1 MLEITIDNCQKF
13 DLETI
18 IGPNN
23 SQDFWINRRDLEIES
38 KRNWQA
44 IFDKCKDS
52 SRQKYRKELTP
63 NITFQPNK
71 IFVRND
77 LFEKI
82 IKSCKTTNLEFLKLK
97 EKLGLCLYED
107 ICDKQELISMSEEI
121 FKEEKIITQ
130 HDVGNEQLKEEN
142 EQLRKNKVVKDATIK
157 ESIEKPIE
165 IKSPQEDKNRTDNYP
180 NWFDRKKFKK
190 ILGTIASNISNYKNE
205 IGEFKYINIRGLVN
219 NIWNNTISEKYLL
232 KKV

>member
-1 MLEITIDNCQKF
+1 MLEITIDNCYKC

-18 IGPNN
+18 NDPNN
-23 SQDFWINRRDLEIES
+23 SQYFWINRRDLEIES

-82 IKSCKTTNLEFLKLK
+82 IKRCKANNLEFLKPK

-107 ICDKQELISMSEEI
+107 ISDEQE
-121 FKEEKIITQ
+121 
-130 HDVGNEQLKEEN
+130 
-142 EQLRKNKVVKDATIK
+142 
-157 ESIEKPIE
+157 
-165 IKSPQEDKNRTDNYP
+165 
-180 NWFDRKKFKK
+180 KKF
-190 ILGTIASNISNYKNE
+190 
-205 IGEFKYINIRGLVN
+205 
-219 NIWNNTISEKYLL
+219 L
-232 KKV
+232 KKKTFLHSMMLKKSN